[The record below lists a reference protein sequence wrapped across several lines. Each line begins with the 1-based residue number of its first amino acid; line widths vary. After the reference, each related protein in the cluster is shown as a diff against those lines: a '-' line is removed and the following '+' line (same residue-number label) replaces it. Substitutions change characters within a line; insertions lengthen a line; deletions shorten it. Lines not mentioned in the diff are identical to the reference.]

1 MWQVAL
7 VEVKF
12 VTVGSVGAVV
22 LAATRTACDDRL
34 DRALTDAD
42 TADAQTVAPPHYS
55 HLNALVMAANLVVT
69 YGMTRDAWCSSGRFV
84 CLSSRPGPFLW
95 GIPACD
101 PIWECRCWE
110 RAWLGLG
117 LQRRAAYGCR
127 GEQER

>member
-69 YGMTRDAWCSSGRFV
+69 YGMTRCVVLVWAIRLPIFAPRSISVGH
-84 CLSSRPGPFLW
+84 PGV
-95 GIPACD
+95 
-101 PIWECRCWE
+101 
-110 RAWLGLG
+110 
-117 LQRRAAYGCR
+117 
-127 GEQER
+127 